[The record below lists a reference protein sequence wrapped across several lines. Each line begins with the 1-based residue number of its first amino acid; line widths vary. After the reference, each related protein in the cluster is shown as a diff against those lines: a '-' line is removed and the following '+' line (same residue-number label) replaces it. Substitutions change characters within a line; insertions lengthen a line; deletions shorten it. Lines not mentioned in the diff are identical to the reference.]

1 MRKNRLTKARQD
13 ILIFMFTFV
22 LFVSLLFTS
31 VKSQKDA
38 FQEKVSWVYQMG
50 ALWIVVL
57 VAGGALIFTG
67 IIVGR
72 GHPRLR
78 KYSILSGL
86 ALIFIGTAAVEIIY
100 LFPLIFKEPAIT
112 YVNCKEAS
120 IEMGKINN
128 VPYTVGCILT
138 GYVPKGGGEGGGGTY
153 TLISFII
160 FGVILPAT
168 LFIYLFYDA
177 IDFVGNK
184 SVRNVLSFVAGLMAF
199 RGAAETLFIEFLTY
213 GMLGMG
219 LLLFNLFFL
228 MILYGRIKKIW
239 EAAEAISEVISAKK
253 WEVYGAYRDQLD
265 RVKREIE
272 EASKII
278 ADPNVP
284 EDEKVKAKKRL
295 ESAEKARK
303 YLEDKLEKFKHEI

>member
-31 VKSQKDA
+31 VKSQTD
-38 FQEKVSWVYQMG
+38 FEEKVSWVYRMG
-50 ALWIVVL
+50 ASWIVVL
-57 VAGGALIFTG
+57 VTGGALIFTG

-72 GHPRLR
+72 GHPSLR
-78 KYSILSGL
+78 KYSIISGL
-86 ALIFIGTAAVEIIY
+86 ALIFIGTAAIEIVY

-112 YVNCKEAS
+112 YKNCKEAS
-120 IEMGKINN
+120 IEMGKITN

-138 GYVPKGGGEGGGGTY
+138 GYVPEGSDIF
-153 TLISFII
+153 TLTSFII

-219 LLLFNLFFL
+219 LLLFNFFFL
-228 MILYGRIKKIW
+228 MTLYGRIKKSW
-239 EAAEAISEVISAKK
+239 QAAEAISEVISAKK
-253 WEVYGAYRDQLD
+253 WEVYGVYRDQLD

-284 EDEKVKAKKRL
+284 ADEKERAKKRL
-295 ESAEKARK
+295 EESEEARK
-303 YLEDKLEKFKHEI
+303 YLEKKLKKLKGGM